1 MGYTDQPMSEINSVI
16 DDREAV
22 LRRLGGSEVLLE
34 RLLAK
39 FRDTYVESGILLDSL
54 LREGKAEEAHRLVH
68 SIKGVSAN
76 LGMGELS
83 RACLALE
90 GAMIRG
96 EEISSPRAAFE
107 RELSRALALM

>member
-1 MGYTDQPMSEINSVI
+1 MSDINSVI

-22 LRRLGGSEVLLE
+22 LRRLGGSEAMLE
-34 RLLAK
+34 RLLTK
-39 FRDTYVESGILLDSL
+39 FRDSYAESGILLDSL
-54 LREGKAEEAHRLVH
+54 MLEGKAEEAHRLVH

-96 EEISSPRAAFE
+96 EETSSPRAAFE
-107 RELSRALALM
+107 RELTRALALI